1 MHRPHPHSSET
12 YAFDDIKNKHH
23 ICTHRDRGQMHIR
36 LLGVATAFCLLF
48 LTISIKLIYVTVLY
62 PMKQGKRFL
71 TPQMLEIPKISPTMT
86 TADNLSLLQT
96 HRASIV
102 DRHGQVLALSVPVTQ
117 VYANPQELINP
128 VEVAYQLK
136 SVLPYLNVSQTI
148 RHLSEHKKFVYI
160 ARNISQQQELAINN
174 LGIPGIY
181 FKPGEHRLY
190 PMDRTAAQVIGAV
203 DVDGHGIA
211 GIEKYFDKQLQS
223 DHTPLRLSIDIRVQS
238 AVREELAREME
249 TSHALGA
256 CSIVMDVH
264 TGEII
269 AMVSLP
275 DYDANQFFNA
285 TNSERFNRAISGVYE
300 PGSVLK
306 LQTAAMGLETGSVH
320 IWDRFS
326 SAPIHIGR
334 FTIQDMKQDHF
345 APWLTLP
352 EVIAFSS
359 NPGAAHIA
367 LDVGSREQIQ
377 WLHSMG
383 FFSRPPIE
391 LPGSARPLIPH
402 YWGLTTTMVVGFG
415 HGIAVSPLSI
425 VRGTAATING
435 GILVTPT
442 LIDRTFP
449 ALQKVH
455 SNLQSDSQS
464 VSSETNGVTN
474 ISSVTH
480 LSSTLPKEIMSQ
492 TTLTTGQRVLSENV
506 SNLLRRILRLDVT
519 HGTGKKAEVP
529 GYFVGG
535 KTGTAEKV
543 NRKTYLKKDD
553 ITSFIAVFP
562 MNAPRYVVY
571 VMFDDPTSTTQAPTT
586 GGLIAA
592 PTVSKIIARI
602 GPLLQVF
609 PDTEDA
615 TRIDAQLALSL
626 HPTVPHGIRPL
637 GPGNDPGDPL
647 AYPHQ
652 KHPIHPILTT
662 VSTTLL
668 TKFHKNPK
676 FRKK

>member
-1 MHRPHPHSSET
+1 MHRPSPHSSET
-12 YAFDDIKNKHH
+12 RVSDDVKNKHRIH
-23 ICTHRDRGQMHIR
+23 AHREQMHMR
-36 LLGVATAFCLLF
+36 LICVALAFCLLF
-48 LTISIKLIYVTVLY
+48 FIIFIKLIYATVLC
-62 PMKQGKRFL
+62 PMKPEKNFL
-71 TPQMLEIPKISPTMT
+71 AHQVLEIPKITSTTTM
-86 TADNLSLLQT
+86 ASNLSLLQT

-102 DRHGQVLALSVPVTQ
+102 DRNGQILALSVPVTQ

-128 VEVAYQLK
+128 VDIAYQLK
-136 SVLPYLNVSQTI
+136 SVLPQLNVTQTI
-148 RHLSEHKKFVYI
+148 RRLSEHKKFVYI
-160 ARNISQQQELAINN
+160 VRNISQKQELAINN

-203 DVDGHGIA
+203 DIDGHGIA

-223 DHTPLRLSIDIRVQS
+223 DHIPLRLSIDIRVQS

-249 TSHALGA
+249 TSHAIGA

-306 LQTAAMGLETGSVH
+306 LQTAAMGLETGTVH

-402 YWGLTTTMVVGFG
+402 HWGLTTTMVVGFG

-442 LIDRTFP
+442 LIDKTSP
-449 ALQKVH
+449 ALQKVP

-464 VSSETNGVTN
+464 VPSNV
-474 ISSVTH
+474 SSVTH
-480 LSSTLPKEIMSQ
+480 LSSTLPKEIMLQ

-506 SNLLRRILRLDVT
+506 SDLLRRILRLDVT

-543 NRKTYLKKDD
+543 NQKIYLKKDD
-553 ITSFIAVFP
+553 ITSFVAVFP

-609 PDTEDA
+609 PDIEDA

-626 HPTVPHGIRPL
+626 HPTVPHGVRPL

-647 AYPHQ
+647 AHPHQ
-652 KHPIHPILTT
+652 KNPLHPILTT
-662 VSTTLL
+662 VSTTSL
-668 TKFHKNPK
+668 TKFYKNPK
-676 FRKK
+676 LRKKYR

>member
-1 MHRPHPHSSET
+1 MHRPSPHSSET
-12 YAFDDIKNKHH
+12 RVSDDVKNKHR
-23 ICTHRDRGQMHIR
+23 IRAHREQMHMR
-36 LLGVATAFCLLF
+36 LICVVAAFFLLF
-48 LTISIKLIYVTVLY
+48 FIIFIKLIYATVLC
-62 PMKQGKRFL
+62 PMKPEKNFL
-71 TPQMLEIPKISPTMT
+71 AHQVLEIPKITPTT
-86 TADNLSLLQT
+86 TMASNLSLLQT

-102 DRHGQVLALSVPVTQ
+102 DRNGQILALSVPVTQ

-128 VEVAYQLK
+128 VDIAYQLK
-136 SVLPYLNVSQTI
+136 SVLPQLNVTQTI
-148 RHLSEHKKFVYI
+148 RRLSEHKKFVYI
-160 ARNISQQQELAINN
+160 ARNISQKQELAINN

-203 DVDGHGIA
+203 DIDGHGIA

-223 DHTPLRLSIDIRVQS
+223 DHIPLRLSIDIRVQS

-249 TSHALGA
+249 TSHAIGA

-306 LQTAAMGLETGSVH
+306 LQTAAMGLETGTVH

-402 YWGLTTTMVVGFG
+402 HWGLTTTMVVGFG

-442 LIDRTFP
+442 LIDRTSP
-449 ALQKVH
+449 ALQKIP

-464 VSSETNGVTN
+464 VPSNV
-474 ISSVTH
+474 SSVTH
-480 LSSTLPKEIMSQ
+480 LSSTLPKEIMLH

-543 NRKTYLKKDD
+543 NQKIYLKKDD
-553 ITSFIAVFP
+553 IASFVAVFP

-609 PDTEDA
+609 PDIEDA

-626 HPTVPHGIRPL
+626 HPTVPHGVRPH

-647 AYPHQ
+647 AHPHQ
-652 KHPIHPILTT
+652 KNPLHPILTT
-662 VSTTLL
+662 VSTTSL
-668 TKFHKNPK
+668 TKFYKNPK
-676 FRKK
+676 LRKKYR